1 MNTFRKISLN
11 FLFLFLV
18 FSTNAQLVINEVCSK
33 NTSIIEDEFGETA
46 DWIELYNNTFTD
58 INLAGYFLSDKED
71 NPQKWVFPNKII
83 PAQSYLLIFA
93 SKNDL
98 TQIYCH
104 TNFKLSNAGETL
116 VLSDATG
123 IEIDRVE
130 TPSLTEDHSFGRLPD
145 GSGSFLFF
153 ENPTPEFS
161 NDNNSNYEFAKTP
174 EFTTQQYFYENS
186 ATIELICDEPNC
198 TIRFTRDGSIPDE
211 NSELYSAPFQIDT
224 TTCIRAITFAND
236 LYPSLAST
244 QTFFCNTMHTLPILT
259 LASEPDNFW
268 EWENGIFVLGPNG
281 DPVYP
286 HFGAN
291 FWKDIEIPVHMEFF
305 KNQNLVAKFN
315 VGTKIHGGKAARSKP
330 AKALR
335 LLTDKNFE
343 SAGMNYAF
351 FENKNINNYRRL
363 VIRNASGD
371 FNYTHFRDAY
381 LHRYFI
387 NENLDLDVVAHQP
400 IVVYVNGIYWGVMN
414 LREKVDQY
422 YLKGNYGMEKDSIDL
437 LEEDLVV
444 IEGSKDEYLANY
456 EFLINHDLSIP
467 ANFEIAEKY
476 FDLNNL
482 ADYFIVQTYV
492 NNTDFPNNNIKYWQP
507 KKEGGKW
514 RYILFDMDVGMGR
527 YGWTVAHYDN
537 FNWRLENADSN
548 KFIKI
553 LKAYFE
559 NKNYRNYFINR
570 YADLM
575 NTIFT
580 PENFARETENTIAE
594 IEEEMKRHF
603 VRWTWPGYDIWQ
615 EERLPGLFTFIEK
628 RPDNQREFV
637 RQYFELENEVELQI
651 NTYPEGAGLV
661 KINTITPEDLPWKGY
676 YYNGAPVTLTII
688 PNNGF
693 TFRNWESVH
702 TILAQNPNETIS
714 YNFEKDDEITAYFEA
729 EYKGL
734 NLSASPNPFQNNIEL
749 EFTLEKIST
758 VEIHLYDNLGRLL
771 QSFPKEIKNAG
782 TQSTALEIRN
792 LNKGIYIISLQTE
805 DGIES
810 VKVVH

>member
-1 MNTFRKISLN
+1 MKFFGKILLN
-11 FLFLFLV
+11 FLFIFLA

-33 NTSIIEDEFGETA
+33 NNSIIEDEFEETS
-46 DWIELYNNTFTD
+46 DWIELYNNTFTN
-58 INLAGYFLSDKED
+58 INLEGYFLSDQED

-83 PAQSYLLIFA
+83 PAQSYLLVFA
-93 SKNDL
+93 SDNDL
-98 TQIYCH
+98 TQTYCH
-104 TNFKLSNAGETL
+104 TNFKLSNSGETL
-116 VLSDATG
+116 ILSNAAG

-130 TPSLTEDHSFGRLPD
+130 IPQITEDHSYGKLPN
-145 GSGSFLFF
+145 GSGDFYFF

-161 NDNNSNYEFAKTP
+161 NDNNSNYQFAKSP
-174 EFTTQQYFYENS
+174 EFITQQYFYENS
-186 ATIELICDEPNC
+186 TTIELTCDEPNC

-236 LYPSLAST
+236 FYPSLAST
-244 QTFFCNTMHTLPILT
+244 QTFFCNTMHTLPILSLT
-259 LASEPDNFW
+259 SEPDNFW

-281 DPVYP
+281 DPTYP

-291 FWKDIEIPVHMEFF
+291 FWKDIEIPVHLEYF

-315 VGTKIHGGKAARSKP
+315 VGTKIHGGKSARSKP

-343 SAGMNYAF
+343 SAGMNYSF
-351 FENKNINNYRRL
+351 FEHKTINNFRRL
-363 VIRNASGD
+363 VVRNASGD

-400 IVVYVNGIYWGVMN
+400 IVLYVNGIYWGVMN
-414 LREKVDQY
+414 LREKIDQY
-422 YLKGNYGMEKDSIDL
+422 YLKENYGMEKDSIDL
-437 LEEDLVV
+437 LEEDLVI
-444 IEGSKDEYLANY
+444 IEGSKEEYLENY
-456 EFLINHDLSIP
+456 DFLINNDLSTQS
-467 ANFEIAEKY
+467 NFEIAEKY
-476 FDLNNL
+476 FDLYNL

-492 NNTDFPNNNIKYWQP
+492 NNTDFPNNNIKFWQP

-553 LKAYFE
+553 IKAYFE

-580 PENFARETENTIAE
+580 PENFAKETENTIAE
-594 IEEEMKRHF
+594 IDEEMKRHF
-603 VRWTWPGYDIWQ
+603 GKWTWPGYDVWQ
-615 EERLPGLFTFIEK
+615 EERIPGLFEFIEE
-628 RPDNQREFV
+628 RPDYQREFI

-651 NTYPEGAGLV
+651 NTYPAGAGLV
-661 KINTITPEDLPWKGY
+661 KINTITPEDLPWKGH
-676 YYNGAPVTLTII
+676 YYNGVPVTLTIA

-693 TFRNWESVH
+693 TFKHWESIH
-702 TILAQNPNETIS
+702 TISDQNSNEIIS
-714 YNFEKDDEITAYFEA
+714 YNFEKNDEITAYFEA
-729 EYKGL
+729 EYEGL
-734 NLSASPNPFQNNIEL
+734 NLLASPNPFQNNIEL

-758 VEIHLYDNLGRLL
+758 VEIHLYDSLGRLI

-782 TQSTALEIRN
+782 TQSTELKISN
-792 LNKGIYIISLQTE
+792 LDRGIYIISLQTE
-805 DGIES
+805 DSIQS
-810 VKVVH
+810 IKLMH